1 MMRHILVLTEFINL
15 YKVNPTELVPITAP
29 NTTSQFTSDGTNN
42 YFLTSDG
49 LLFKSLN
56 SADPT
61 QVGTA
66 AVKQICMYNGQLHAI
81 NGENFVVRL
90 KVDDSFEVVYNDRQ
104 YVFIAAAHDQL
115 VVATN
120 ESIFFLGQCPDYYCG
135 ADLPGAQA
143 LTLTNL
149 NFKFKGAQLDS
160 VDFSGHIMVYY
171 LKSGDTYVTG
181 PDHGQF
187 CSEGFDPAAKIRN
200 VGSNI
205 YVFDVIKESV
215 LGVDKYTGLVLK
227 NNVLSMCQDQN
238 PMNEISAFGK
248 VLDLNVETS
257 TGTDFVQVLANDGI
271 FLGVTVPS
279 IVTPKNMLF
288 YLRSG
293 ILFVVP
299 PSLKGITDLTALKV
313 SLTILLPFCAIFFI
327 LTMIIV
333 NYKSQCTV
341 KYPKTMQQWL
351 DNMREEVDLNVGE
364 NAVAFVKEI
373 QQANIGRKGILN
385 SLNALVEDQ
394 DQQLQEE
401 KTSPTSQKTD
411 HENILEPATVNH
423 EPKYNGA
430 LKGALKGFKAPK
442 LTATV
447 DLEGAADRLE
457 AQSRLLGSRLDKE

>member
-1 MMRHILVLTEFINL
+1 MSFLPILVMAEFINL

-29 NTTSQFTSDGTNN
+29 NTTKSFTSDGTNN

-90 KVDDSFEVVYNDRQ
+90 KVDDSFEVLYNDRQ

-313 SLTILLPFCAIFFI
+313 SLTILLPFLAIIFV

-333 NYKSQCTV
+333 NYKSSCSV
-341 KYPKTMQQWL
+341 RYPKTMQAWIEGVQEDVEL
-351 DNMREEVDLNVGE
+351 EVGE
-364 NAVAFVKEI
+364 NAVAFVREV
-373 QQANIGRKGILN
+373 QDGVGRKGILDT
-385 SLNALVEDQ
+385 LNNVLVESGNGRKS
-394 DQQLQEE
+394 E
-401 KTSPTSQKTD
+401 PTL
-411 HENILEPATVNH
+411 ILKPATSTESSPV
-423 EPKYNGA
+423 KYTGS
-430 LKGALKGFKAPK
+430 LKGALKGLQVPIVNGTQVSDYTDTIQHK
-442 LTATV
+442 LE
-447 DLEGAADRLE
+447 DGKR
-457 AQSRLLGSRLDKE
+457 SKYLDDE